1 MNIFR
6 STRIRAVS
14 LVGAAALV
22 TVALAGCEGSPA
34 DDGTGTA
41 PSASSSDTLT
51 GIAADVAA
59 ALQAPGNTVPAEKV
73 TDGAALEGKV
83 VYYVPITLQSAQ
95 FNVTGTA
102 LTAAL
107 EELGAT
113 IQICDGKGT
122 PTDVSSCVNQ
132 GVSAGAA
139 AIISDAVPYGLAENA
154 FDAAQDAGIPVV
166 ISNQIEADGHPASA
180 TLGYMAT
187 GGFSQQEITAKWI
200 TEDSDGAAHL
210 LANVTA
216 DGPSPKAFFAAG
228 QDVYDQECPDC
239 TIVSNEVSSANFALV
254 APSTQSALLAN
265 PDTDYVQTQFAQF
278 LQPTLG
284 GIQGAGVAGKVEVV
298 AGSVQL
304 ADLKAVADG
313 SVTAATGQA
322 SAFTGWLLADMAL
335 RLAAGEELPE
345 YTIPVR
351 LFTADNIGDI
361 ELTDTA
367 EASGEWYGETSFPDE
382 FAAIWGR

>member
-1 MNIFR
+1 MNITR
-6 STRIRAVS
+6 SARTRALVV
-14 LVGAAALV
+14 VGAAALAV
-22 TVALAGCEGSPA
+22 IALAGCESTPNDSGSA
-34 DDGTGTA
+34 A
-41 PSASSSDTLT
+41 PSSSSSAT
-51 GIAADVAA
+51 GIAAEVAA
-59 ALQAPGNTVPAEKV
+59 AMQAPGNTVPTEKV

-95 FNVTGTA
+95 FNVTATA

-107 EELGAT
+107 KTLGAS

-132 GVSAGAA
+132 GVSGGAA
-139 AIISDAVPYGLAENA
+139 AIISDAVPYGLAANA
-154 FDAAQDAGIPVV
+154 FDAAQAAGIPVV
-166 ISNQIEADGHPASA
+166 ISNQIEADGHPASK

-187 GGFSQQEITAKWI
+187 GGFSQQEITAKWV
-200 TEDSDGAAHL
+200 TEDSEGAAHL
-210 LANVTA
+210 LANVTT

-228 QDVYDQECPDC
+228 QKVYTDECPGC
-239 TIVSNEVSSANFALV
+239 VIVTNEVSSANFPLV

-265 PDTDYVQTQFAQF
+265 SATDYVQTQFAQF
-278 LQPTLG
+278 LQPTIG
-284 GIQGAGVAGKVEVV
+284 GIQGAGVAGKVKVI

-335 RLAAGEELPE
+335 RLSAGETLPD

-351 LFTADNIGDI
+351 LFTAENIGDI
-361 ELTDTA
+361 DLTADA
-367 EASGEWYGETSFPDE
+367 EASGAWYGDTSFPAE
-382 FAAIWGR
+382 FATIWGR